1 MARPRTEAL
10 ALTTPTARP
19 VPAPPGP
26 GELTDV
32 LVIGSGPAALA
43 IAAALVE
50 RGLRLEALALDDP
63 AAPWPNTYGIWGPEA
78 DRAGLGHL
86 LAHRWSDT
94 VSWFGPEPTRHGIDY
109 GLFDK
114 CGLQQHWLEL
124 LAAAPVV
131 WHRGRAVA
139 IEHHPAHS
147 VVSMAG
153 GDQLAARLVVDA
165 SGHDPVFV
173 QRPQGEPIAG
183 QAAYGIVGRFSAAP
197 VDPDQFVLM
206 DFRADHLS
214 AAERQAEPP
223 SFLYAMDLGEGR
235 FFVEETSLA
244 LAPPLPN
251 PLLRERLLRRLA
263 HAGLTV
269 EAIEH
274 EEFCLFPMNLP
285 LPALDQRVVGFGG
298 AASMVHPASGYL
310 VGSLLRRA
318 PDLAAAIAAA
328 LSDPSLDGEAVARQA
343 WEGLWPLELRRRHAL
358 FRFGLEKLM
367 RYPEDQLRA
376 FFTTFFAMPREEWS
390 GFLTNTLPLPRLV
403 GAMVRLFAKAPWS
416 VRSGLIEQRGR
427 ELGLLARLL
436 AP

>member
-10 ALTTPTARP
+10 ALITPTDS
-19 VPAPPGP
+19 PAPAAPGP
-26 GELTDV
+26 GELADV

-43 IAAALVE
+43 IAAELVA

-114 CGLQQHWLEL
+114 RGLQQHWLEL

-139 IEHHPAHS
+139 IEHRPAHS

-153 GDQLAARLVVDA
+153 GDHIAARLVVDA

-173 QRPQGEPIAG
+173 QRPEGEPIAG

-223 SFLYAMDLGEGR
+223 
-235 FFVEETSLA
+235 
-244 LAPPLPN
+244 
-251 PLLRERLLRRLA
+251 
-263 HAGLTV
+263 
-269 EAIEH
+269 
-274 EEFCLFPMNLP
+274 
-285 LPALDQRVVGFGG
+285 
-298 AASMVHPASGYL
+298 
-310 VGSLLRRA
+310 
-318 PDLAAAIAAA
+318 
-328 LSDPSLDGEAVARQA
+328 
-343 WEGLWPLELRRRHAL
+343 
-358 FRFGLEKLM
+358 
-367 RYPEDQLRA
+367 
-376 FFTTFFAMPREEWS
+376 
-390 GFLTNTLPLPRLV
+390 
-403 GAMVRLFAKAPWS
+403 
-416 VRSGLIEQRGR
+416 
-427 ELGLLARLL
+427 
-436 AP
+436 

>member
-1 MARPRTEAL
+1 MNASAS
-10 ALTTPTARP
+10 AHIA
-19 VPAPPGP
+19 
-26 GELTDV
+26 DV
-32 LVIGSGPAALA
+32 LVVGSGPAALA

-63 AAPWPNTYGIWGPEA
+63 AVPWPNTYGIWGPEA

-94 VSWFGPEPTRHGIDY
+94 LSWFGAEPTRHGIDY

-114 CGLQQHWLEL
+114 TALQQHWLDL
-124 LAAAPVV
+124 LADAGVV
-131 WHRGRAVA
+131 WHRGRALA
-139 IEHHPAHS
+139 IDHRPADS
-147 VVSMAG
+147 VVTTAG
-153 GDQLAARLVVDA
+153 GDHLAARLVVDA

-173 QRPQGEPIAG
+173 QRPEGEPVAG
-183 QAAYGIVGRFSAAP
+183 QAAYGIVGRFSAPP
-197 VDPDQFVLM
+197 VDPGQFVLM

-214 AAERQAEPP
+214 DAERQAEPP
-223 SFLYAMDLGEGR
+223 TFLYAMDLGEGR

-244 LAPPLPN
+244 LSPPLPF
-251 PLLRERLLRRLA
+251 PVLRERLQRRLGRVGIA
-263 HAGLTV
+263 V
-269 EAIEH
+269 EVIEH

-285 LPALDQRVVGFGG
+285 LPDLDQRVVGFGG

-318 PDLAAAIAAA
+318 PDLADAIAAA
-328 LSDPSLDGEAVARQA
+328 LSDPGLTGEAVARQA
-343 WEGLWPLELRRRHAL
+343 WEGLWPQELRRRHAL

-376 FFTTFFAMPREEWS
+376 FFTTFFAMPRQEWS

-403 GAMVRLFAKAPWS
+403 GAMLRLFATAPWS
-416 VRSGLIEQRGR
+416 VRWGLIEQRGR
-427 ELGLLARLL
+427 EPGLLARLL
-436 AP
+436 NP